1 MKKMI
6 TFEALH
12 RKLKIVITER
22 YRNED
27 TLCWVS
33 NVDYRNNGALHSRM
47 IIANPSEFDKLT
59 SFSKASI

>member
-6 TFEALH
+6 PFEALH

-47 IIANPSEFDKLT
+47 IIANPY
-59 SFSKASI
+59 I